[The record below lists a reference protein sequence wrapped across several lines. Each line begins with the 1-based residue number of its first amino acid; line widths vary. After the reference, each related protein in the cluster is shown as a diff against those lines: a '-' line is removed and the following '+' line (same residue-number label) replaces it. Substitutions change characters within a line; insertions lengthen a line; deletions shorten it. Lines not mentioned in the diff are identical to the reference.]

1 MGRLFYT
8 KKSVVIRGRKFC
20 YKLTVY
26 SWLIPVTSNFSLLHF
41 TRELRLMD
49 VLDSLCQRTK
59 LYQARA
65 GPDFPYLKGGMRIC
79 CCFLKDKGTTYHYL
93 NCKWESGRKKNY
105 HPCCLNLILLRLTD
119 ERFKST
125 SELIVTSYYSPFLLL
140 ISAKSQLL
148 EVMDN

>member
-1 MGRLFYT
+1 LWVVHFIQ

-59 LYQARA
+59 LCQARA

-79 CCFLKDKGTTYHYL
+79 CCLLKYKGTTYHYL
-93 NCKWESGRKKNY
+93 NCLWESGRKQKLSSLLSK
-105 HPCCLNLILLRLTD
+105 LNIKRAHCNVIVLTI
-119 ERFKST
+119 FVLNFS
-125 SELIVTSYYSPFLLL
+125 
-140 ISAKSQLL
+140 
-148 EVMDN
+148 